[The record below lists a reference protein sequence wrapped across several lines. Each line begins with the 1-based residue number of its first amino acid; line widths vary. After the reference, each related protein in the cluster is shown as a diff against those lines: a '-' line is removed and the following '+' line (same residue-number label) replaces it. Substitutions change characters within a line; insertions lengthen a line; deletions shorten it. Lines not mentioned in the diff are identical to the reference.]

1 MLPWL
6 TLLTLLFLPSSFSS
20 SFIGRQSKHHR
31 WLGSGKF
38 EGDIIGVS
46 YEDFDQSGLMT
57 RSSVRNK
64 HLLWENG
71 EVPYEMSP
79 MFHAQERQIIQR
91 AIRTIEE
98 NSCIRFVPRTGQAD
112 YLVLSDEHGCFSM
125 VGRMKGR
132 QVISLGSGCLY
143 REVIVHELL
152 HALGF
157 WHEQSRTDRDLFV
170 RIRKENVIS
179 SKRPLHPF
187 VHLLIDLR

>member
-1 MLPWL
+1 MTIEVVGACFDGHQAEEGQQS
-6 TLLTLLFLPSSFSS
+6 TLSS
-20 SFIGRQSKHHR
+20 SCKELATGHAPM
-31 WLGSGKF
+31 GKF

-46 YEDFDQSGLMT
+46 YEDFDQSVGALLLSKVHFPSGLMT

-112 YLVLSDEHGCFSM
+112 YLVLSDEHG
-125 VGRMKGR
+125 
-132 QVISLGSGCLY
+132 
-143 REVIVHELL
+143 
-152 HALGF
+152 
-157 WHEQSRTDRDLFV
+157 
-170 RIRKENVIS
+170 
-179 SKRPLHPF
+179 
-187 VHLLIDLR
+187 